1 MRCSQWR
8 LVGITSHKQKKAPTV
23 VTAGPTSGPAA
34 VLSPVHFVH
43 SHPFSCMMIAEDNNP
58 NHRRKG
64 PTTLGPPSTVY
75 EKKDAE
81 RLKQGGRGVLR
92 CRGCCNEVHA
102 RCVGRQNAVPK
113 RTYFCRR
120 CKRTAREKGEK
131 TKPKDKVERRY
142 VLSVSLRPC
151 VHYDKKGVQSGQL
164 EEPMQVW
171 FVCIPHEVHL
181 IFVRRA
187 GEEGTKG
194 YLLSASRPV
203 IIGSGDSR

>member
-1 MRCSQWR
+1 MLQCR
-8 LVGITSHKQKKAPTV
+8 LVLRGLRFADGNQGEAESDAHPPLIYTSSCAFAMRFNCWLSMLD
-23 VTAGPTSGPAA
+23 TARAA
-34 VLSPVHFVH
+34 TARCACCPL
-43 SHPFSCMMIAEDNNP
+43 
-58 NHRRKG
+58 
-64 PTTLGPPSTVY
+64 Y

-194 YLLSASRPV
+194 HLLSASRPV